1 MSRDCAVSVIVPVYN
16 VEKYIRW
23 CLDSLIGQT
32 CSDIEIIV
40 VNDGSTD
47 SSGKIVEEAAGRDA
61 RIRVIT
67 KPNGGLSSSRNAGIE
82 HSRGRYLA
90 FVDGD
95 DWVEPNFV
103 EDMLQAA
110 QEQQADICIC
120 NMKYVNED
128 GSCRKRTPHIALPY
142 TADRTKAL
150 SDMFN
155 GDKFKFHTPNKLYRR
170 NLFMDS
176 GIRFPEGKLYEDA
189 YTTYQVFAKAE
200 RFVYLPE
207 DLYYYRQQRSGS
219 ILASTFS
226 KRRYDIYGALMAM
239 EKDVVKG
246 SPELWNPFDHCFV
259 INILSLANYLL
270 PVYRTMD
277 PSDLQEFRD
286 RTNQLE
292 RTLLHSKVSSNP
304 MIPRTEKVRYHLLNR
319 NLRLYLGILGKL
331 KK

>member
-1 MSRDCAVSVIVPVYN
+1 MSMDCAVSVIVPVYN

-128 GSCRKRTPHIALPY
+128 GSCRKRTPHIDLPD
-142 TADRTKAL
+142 TADRMKAL

-170 NLFMDS
+170 NLFTNS

-246 SPELWNPFDHCFV
+246 SPELWNPFDHCVV

-277 PSDLQEFRD
+277 PSDFQEFRD

-292 RTLLHSKVSSNP
+292 RTLLHSNVSSNP
-304 MIPRTEKVRYHLLNR
+304 MIPRTEKMRYHLLNR

>member
-16 VEKYIRW
+16 VEKYIRK
-23 CLDSLIGQT
+23 CLDSLTIQT
-32 CSDIEIIV
+32 YSDIEIIV
-40 VNDGSTD
+40 VDDGSTD
-47 SSGKIVEEAAGRDA
+47 RSGEIAEEAAGRDT

-82 HSRGRYLA
+82 KSRGRYLA

-95 DWVEPNFV
+95 DWVAPNFV
-103 EDMLQAA
+103 GEMLKASD
-110 QEQQADICIC
+110 EQQADICIC
-120 NMKYVNED
+120 NMKYINED
-128 GSCRKRTPHIALPY
+128 GSYRKRTPHIDHPDS
-142 TADRTKAL
+142 ADRIKAF
-150 SDMFN
+150 SDMLN
-155 GDKFKFHTPNKLYRR
+155 GYKFKFHTPNKLYRR
-170 NLFMDS
+170 KLFTDS

-189 YTTYQVFAKAE
+189 YTTYRTFAKAE

-219 ILASTFS
+219 ILTSTFS
-226 KRRYDIYGALMAM
+226 KRRYDIYGALEAM
-239 EKDVVKG
+239 ESDFVKD
-246 SPELWNPFDHCFV
+246 SPELWDSFDHCVV

-277 PSDLQEFRD
+277 PSDFQEFRD
-286 RTNQLE
+286 RTVQLE

-304 MIPRTEKVRYHLLNR
+304 MIPRTEKIRYHLLNR
-319 NLRLYLGILGKL
+319 NLRLYLSILGKL